1 MIAERVIMNT
11 GKLILGKYQIVPKTN
26 IDILKMDEFNVI
38 NVNGGKVFIAKEPMQ
53 FCGALFWTN
62 IYSKDSIIT
71 KIELSNADEK
81 YRMNYHTMNNA
92 LVEELRNE
100 NNRFLFEVLGNP
112 TVTSIMGVEY
122 DYCWGKILSFFD
134 NKSAEAGIVIEYI

>member
-1 MIAERVIMNT
+1 MHHTPKKVTCIGCISITKVASHLQRMIFRLQ
-11 GKLILGKYQIVPKTN
+11 KLRFAYKYLIVRLQNCISGYKTASRFA
-26 IDILKMDEFNVI
+26 IE
-38 NVNGGKVFIAKEPMQ
+38 
-53 FCGALFWTN
+53 
-62 IYSKDSIIT
+62 S

-81 YRMNYHTMNNA
+81 YRINYHTMNNA